1 MVDIQQD
8 SVRRRRIIKSAALGV
23 GGTLLAGC
31 TGSGDGG
38 GGGDGSDGGDGGGGT
53 ESSGGSTGT
62 PGGSSE
68 PITIGGLLQLS
79 GIYAEY
85 GKPFRDGM
93 QFAIQQIND
102 DGGIMGRQ
110 LQMVSADNGDD
121 PKTAVSNFLKF
132 IDQNDIVA
140 AAGPAGVQVDT
151 QVAKTAE
158 EQQIPVYFLAA
169 NYPIYTKGQDSRY
182 VFNPGLVS
190 IKNWIHPQGS
200 WAKQEGLKKVGV
212 IYQNELF
219 KGLVGWA
226 IDHYFPDDIELH
238 ERTAPPNATDYTS
251 YLRQMPKDLDF
262 FVGTGHPAHVYDI
275 YTNMYQLGFDPKV
288 FAGGINP
295 MQASYESIP
304 DSIDRSF
311 APFSVIDMT
320 TDKYAQ
326 VASAFADSTGDY
338 FDSTTAQGWTCVK
351 LIAESIKQAG
361 SADPTDI
368 ADQTRDGTF
377 DLLNAAPIQFQP
389 WGALD
394 QWQEVFYKFHPGSSP
409 DFYPDAEFT
418 LEAWYTS
425 EKLPGMTPSEA
436 GDMG

>member
-1 MVDIQQD
+1 MDND
-8 SVRRRRIIKSAALGV
+8 THGSVGRRRIIKSAALGV
-23 GGTLLAGC
+23 GTTLLAGC
-31 TGSGDGG
+31 TGGNGG
-38 GGGDGSDGGDGGGGT
+38 GGTESNGGGTTSGGGT

-62 PGGSSE
+62 AGGNKE

-93 QFAIQQIND
+93 QFAIKQIND
-102 DGGIMGRQ
+102 NGGIMGRQ

-132 IDQNDIVA
+132 IDQNNIVA

-158 EQQIPVYFLAA
+158 DQQVPVYYLAA
-169 NYPIYTKGQDSRY
+169 NYPIYTKGKDSRY

-190 IKNWIHPQGS
+190 IKNWIHPQGD
-200 WAKQEGLKKVGV
+200 WAKKEGLKKVGV

-226 IDHYFPDDIELH
+226 IRHYFPSDIELH
-238 ERTAPPNATDYTS
+238 ERTAPPTATDYTS

-275 YTNMYQLGFDPKV
+275 YTNMYQLGFSPKV

-304 DSIDRSF
+304 DSIDKSF

-320 TDKYAQ
+320 TDKYAK
-326 VASAFADSTGDY
+326 VAKQFYDQTGNY
-338 FDSTTAQGWTCVK
+338 FDSTTAQGWTVVQ
-351 LIAESIKQAG
+351 LIADSIKKSG

-368 ADQTRDGTF
+368 ADQTRQGTF

-394 QWQEVFYKFHPGSSP
+394 QWQEVFYRFHPGSSP
-409 DFYPDAEFT
+409 SYYPDGKFT

-425 EKLPGMTPSEA
+425 QKYPGMTPSEA
-436 GDMG
+436 GNMG